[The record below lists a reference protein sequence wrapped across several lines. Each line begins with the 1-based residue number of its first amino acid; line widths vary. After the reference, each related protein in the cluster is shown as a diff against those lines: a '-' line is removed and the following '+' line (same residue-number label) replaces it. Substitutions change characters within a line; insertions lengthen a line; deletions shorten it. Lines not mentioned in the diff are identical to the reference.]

1 MFAPCISPGVGKG
14 TLDQSGTAVPGFD
27 FRCPVKALPGGC
39 RLVYGVAVTGEE
51 SEDARV
57 EEPRGKRLAFLSLAA
72 LGVVYGDIGTS
83 PLYALRECFHGTYAI
98 EVNRANILGVLSLV
112 FWALLIVVTLKYLTF
127 ILRADNHGEGGVI
140 ALTALISPKK
150 RTRSRH
156 ILLLGGLGLFGAS
169 LLYGDGMITPAISVL
184 SAVEGLDVATPVLG
198 PYVVPVTIAILVGL
212 FAVQRFGTGGV
223 GAFFGPVTL
232 VWFGV
237 LAALGIW
244 SLVSSP
250 EVLAAVSPH
259 HAVVFFL
266 HNRLKGFLTLGAVFL
281 VVTGSEALYA
291 DMGHFGRRPIRL
303 AWYVVVL
310 PALLLNYFGQG
321 ALLLRHPEAAHNP
334 FYNLAPAWAL
344 YPLVGI
350 ATAATIIAS
359 QAVISGAFSLT
370 RQAIQLG
377 YCPRMR
383 IEHTSSEEIGQVY
396 VPFVNWTLMAATVGL
411 VLSFRSSHT
420 LAAAYGVAVTTT
432 MIITTIL
439 FYFVARERWGW
450 SPLRVGLL
458 TALFAVVDVSFF
470 GANITKIAHGAW
482 FPLVIGL
489 IVFSFLSTWERG
501 RAILARKFAAK
512 TRPFDEFFEELDA
525 EAIPRVPGRA
535 VYMTSTHTGVP
546 PVLLHNLVHN
556 KVLHEEVVLLTVM
569 TEDVP
574 RVAAGEKIELEDLGR
589 GFFHLTAH
597 YGFMEDPS
605 VPHLLGAAKAKG
617 LDLTM
622 AETSFFLGRE
632 ALFARKKEGLTS
644 WRLALFRFM
653 SRNALGATA
662 FFHIPRNRVIEIGAQ
677 IEL

>member
-1 MFAPCISPGVGKG
+1 VTS
-14 TLDQSGTAVPGFD
+14 DE
-27 FRCPVKALPGGC
+27 KAETT
-39 RLVYGVAVTGEE
+39 RT
-51 SEDARV
+51 
-57 EEPRGKRLAFLSLAA
+57 EEPRGRRLAFLSLAA

-83 PLYALRECFHGTYAI
+83 PLYAIRECFHGIYAI
-98 EVNRANILGVLSLV
+98 EVTRANILGVLSLV
-112 FWALLIVVTLKYLTF
+112 LWALLIVVTLKYLSY
-127 ILRADNHGEGGVI
+127 IMRADNRGEGGVI
-140 ALTALISPKK
+140 ALTALISPQR
-150 RTRSRH
+150 RTRSGR
-156 ILLLGGLGLFGAS
+156 ILLLGALGLFGAS

-184 SAVEGLDVATPVLG
+184 SAVEGLDVATPVLA
-198 PYVVPVTIAILVGL
+198 PYVVPITIVILVAL
-212 FAVQRFGTGGV
+212 FSVQRFGTGGV

-232 VWFGV
+232 AWFGV
-237 LAALGIW
+237 LAALGIG
-244 SLVSSP
+244 SLVSNP

-259 HAVVFFL
+259 YAVGFL
-266 HNRLKGFLTLGAVFL
+266 LRNHTVGFLTLGAVFL

-303 AWYVVVL
+303 AWYCVVL

-321 ALLLRHPEAAHNP
+321 ALLLRHPEVAHNP

-377 YCPRMR
+377 SCPRMR
-383 IEHTSSEEIGQVY
+383 IDQTSSEEIGQIY
-396 VPFVNWTLMAATVGL
+396 VPFVNWTLMLSTVGL
-411 VLSFRSSHT
+411 VLIFRSSHT

-432 MIITTIL
+432 MIIATTL

-450 SPLRVGLL
+450 GRLRAGLP
-458 TALFAVVDVSFF
+458 TALFVVVDLSFF
-470 GANITKIAHGAW
+470 GANISKIGHGAW
-482 FPLVIGL
+482 FPLAIGL
-489 IVFSFLSTWERG
+489 IVFSLLSTWKRG
-501 RAILARKFAAK
+501 REILARKFAA
-512 TRPFDEFFEELDA
+512 RMQPFDQFFATLDA
-525 EAIPRVPGRA
+525 DAISRVPGRA
-535 VYMTSTHTGVP
+535 VYMTSTSSGVP
-546 PVLLHNLVHN
+546 PVLLHNLAHN
-556 KVLHEEVVLLTVM
+556 KVLHEEVVLLTVV
-569 TEDVP
+569 TEEVP
-574 RVAAGEKIELEDLGR
+574 RVPAGEKIELEDLGH
-589 GFFHLTAH
+589 GFFQLTAH
-597 YGFMEDPS
+597 YGFMEDAS

-632 ALFARKKEGLTS
+632 ALFARKKEGLAA

-653 SRNALGATA
+653 SRNALGATT